1 VWDARCCQAFETLKS
16 RLCSAPVLATLVP
29 DGDFVLDVDTSTHG
43 AGAILRQYQNGELRV
58 IGYAS
63 RLFNAAE
70 RSYCTTRKE
79 LAAVVFGLKR
89 FRQYIL
95 GRKVLVRSDHAALSY
110 LRCTKDPVA
119 QQARWLDFI
128 EQFDITVRHRSGS
141 AHWAADAL
149 SRRPCEGAGPCNQC
163 NRKTG
168 AVVKSAPQYENW
180 GDAVVIE
187 PRCAGV
193 VTREQARR
201 CTQDEEHVA
210 MSHPSLPVSREES
223 AHQHGRGVP
232 SPPNAGGEVGDP
244 PTAGQ
249 EGVGWTTN
257 ELEELQQIDPN
268 TGPIRLWLQTGV
280 RPPREFLNCD
290 SLELGT
296 V

>member
-1 VWDARCCQAFETLKS
+1 
-16 RLCSAPVLATLVP
+16 VP

-70 RSYCTTRKE
+70 RSYYTTCQE

-110 LRCTKDPVA
+110 LRRTKYPVA
-119 QQARWLDFI
+119 QQARWLDYI

-141 AHWAADAL
+141 AHRAADAL
-149 SRRPCEGAGPCNQC
+149 SRRPCEAAGPCNQC
-163 NRKTG
+163 NRRTG
-168 AVVKSAPQYENW
+168 AVVVESALQYENW
-180 GDAVVIE
+180 GDAVVVE
-187 PRCAGV
+187 PRCSGV
-193 VTREQARR
+193 VTRGQARR
-201 CTQDEEHVA
+201 RAQDAEHVA
-210 MSHPSLPVSREES
+210 TSHPSLPVSPEES
-223 AHQHGRGVP
+223 AHQQGGGVP
-232 SPPNAGGEVGDP
+232 SPPDTGAEVGDP

-257 ELEELQQIDPN
+257 ELEEIQQKDPN
-268 TGPIRLWLQTGV
+268 IGPVRLWLEAGV
-280 RPPREFLNCD
+280 RPPSEFLDCD
-290 SLELGT
+290 SSELKSY
-296 V
+296 